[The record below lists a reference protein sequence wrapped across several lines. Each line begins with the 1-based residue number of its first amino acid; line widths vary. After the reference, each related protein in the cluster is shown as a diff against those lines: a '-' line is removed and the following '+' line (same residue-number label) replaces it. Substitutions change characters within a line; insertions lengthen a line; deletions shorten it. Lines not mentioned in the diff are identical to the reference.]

1 MPIGLIINELVTNAL
16 KYAFPDDATG
26 TIDVRTALASSDHI
40 RLTVEDDGVG
50 LPASFSMKH
59 TDSLGMQLVSGLAA
73 QINGEVS
80 VSSRGAAVGETGGTG
95 GAETTGGRGAA
106 FTITFPLD

>member
-1 MPIGLIINELVTNAL
+1 MPPG
-16 KYAFPDDATG
+16 D
-26 TIDVRTALASSDHI
+26 RI

-50 LPASFSMKH
+50 LPAAFSMTH

-80 VSSRGAAVGETGGTG
+80 VSSGDAG
-95 GAETTGGRGAA
+95 GALGGRGIDVGASAATSGRGTA
-106 FTITFPLD
+106 FTITFPRD